1 MATAIW
7 PLVLPQAPQRSSWKN
22 KIPNNQLRSD
32 MDAGTAKVRP
42 KGGDNQ
48 FDVDVTYV
56 LKKEQMLQ
64 LRTFV
69 KDTLRYGALC
79 FDWLEPIEG
88 KMVRAEIKGG
98 TESLYNE
105 SLWGNTNAFQITLAI
120 GYWPDAPLT

>member
-32 MDAGTAKVRP
+32 MDAGTEKVRR

-48 FDVDVTYV
+48 FVVDVTYV

-64 LRTFV
+64 LRAFV
-69 KDTLRYGALC
+69 KDTLRDSVLC
-79 FDWLEPIEG
+79 FDWPEPIEG

-105 SLWGNTNAFQITLAI
+105 SLWGNTNAFQITLII

>member
-7 PLVLPQAPQRSSWKN
+7 PLVLPQAPQRSNWKN

-32 MDAGTAKVRP
+32 MDAGTEKVRR

-48 FDVDVTYV
+48 FVVDVTYV
-56 LKKEQMLQ
+56 LKKEQILQ
-64 LRTFV
+64 LRAFV
-69 KDTLRYGALC
+69 KDTLRDSVLC
-79 FDWLEPIEG
+79 FDWPEPIEG

-105 SLWGNTNAFQITLAI
+105 SLWGNTNAFQITLII